1 MRLLGL
7 VGLWCCLLLA
17 MQAQAFNI
25 THIRD
30 HDEIIASG
38 YLKVAVYEDYPPYS
52 FMQDDQAKGVDIELA
67 KVLATELGVELRLQ
81 WMKPDENFD
90 GDLRNHLW
98 KGHYLR
104 PGQIAD
110 VMLRA
115 PNDKAYSTMRDDL
128 GLPAHEL
135 VHMFGPYQ
143 QERWQAAYN
152 PRKIDAVPSIAIFQY
167 HPVGVE
173 EDSIPSFYL
182 ASVMNGQLSKM
193 THHYRRLAQAFA
205 AMEAGEVHAVMGT
218 QAEIDWLLAEN
229 TGAGMQLTENAYPN
243 MGKQVWDLGMAV
255 HDSNRQLAYALGDIA
270 EAMVL
275 DGRMAALYAEYGLRY
290 MLPSYYADI

>member
-1 MRLLGL
+1 MRPLGL
-7 VGLWCCLLLA
+7 VGLWCCLLLS

-30 HDEIIASG
+30 HDEIIESG

-52 FMQDDQAKGVDIELA
+52 FMQDDQPKGVDIELA

-193 THHYRRLAQAFA
+193 THHYRQLAQAFA

-275 DGRMAALYAEYGLRY
+275 DGRMAALYAKYGLRY

>member
-1 MRLLGL
+1 MRRLGIL
-7 VGLWCCLLLA
+7 GLWCCLLLA
-17 MQAQAFNI
+17 LPAQAFNI

-30 HDEIIASG
+30 HDEIIESG

-52 FMQDDQAKGVDIELA
+52 FMQDGQPRGVDVELA
-67 KVLATELGVELRLQ
+67 KVLAAELAVELRLQ
-81 WMKPDENFD
+81 WMTPDETFD

-135 VHMFGPYQ
+135 IHMFGAYQ
-143 QERWQAAYN
+143 QERWQAAYD
-152 PRKIDAVPSIAIFQY
+152 PKKIDAVPSIAIFQY

-193 THHYRRLAQAFA
+193 THHYRSLALAFE

-218 QAEIDWLLAEN
+218 QAEIDWLLAEHAD
-229 TGAGMQLTENAYPN
+229 AGMQLTENAYPN

>member
-1 MRLLGL
+1 MLSLRI
-7 VGLWCCLLLA
+7 VGLWCCLLMA
-17 MQAQAFNI
+17 MPALAFNI

-30 HDEIIASG
+30 HDEIIDSG

-52 FMQDDQAKGVDIELA
+52 FMHDGQPRGVDVELA
-67 KVLATELGVELRLQ
+67 KVLAAELDLELRLQ
-81 WMKPDENFD
+81 WMKPDETFD

-152 PRKIDAVPSIAIFQY
+152 PKKIDAVPSIAIFQY

-193 THHYRRLAQAFA
+193 TRHYRNLALAFE
-205 AMEAGEVHAVMGT
+205 AMKTGEVHAVMGT
-218 QAEIDWLLAEN
+218 QAEIDWLLARNAE
-229 TGAGMQLTENAYPN
+229 AGMQLTENAYPN

-255 HDSNRQLAYALGDIA
+255 HDSNRQLAYALGDIT

>member
-1 MRLLGL
+1 MRALRLVVCAFLVLLTS
-7 VGLWCCLLLA
+7 A
-17 MQAQAFNI
+17 AQALNI
-25 THIRD
+25 TYIRD
-30 HDEIIASG
+30 HDEIIESG
-38 YLKVAVYEDYPPYS
+38 FLKVAVYEDYPPYS
-52 FMQDDQAKGVDIELA
+52 FLKEGEAQGVDVELA
-67 KVLATELGVELRLQ
+67 GILAAELGLELRLQ
-81 WMKPDENFD
+81 WMTPDETFD

-104 PGQIAD
+104 PGQVAD

-115 PNDKAYSTMRDDL
+115 PNDKAFSNMRDDL

-152 PRKIDAVPSIAIFQY
+152 PDRIESVPSIAIFQY

-182 ASVMNGQLSKM
+182 STVMNGQISKM
-193 THHYRRLAQAFA
+193 THNYRRLSQAFD
-205 AMEAGEVHAVMGT
+205 AMKEGEVDAVMGT
-218 QAEIDWLLAEN
+218 QAEIDWLLAQN
-229 TGAGMQLTENAYPN
+229 PDAGMKLTENAYPN
-243 MGKQVWDLGMAV
+243 MGMQVWDLGMAV
-255 HDSNRQLAYALGDIA
+255 HDSNRQLAYALGDIT

-275 DGRMAALYAEYGLRY
+275 DGRMAELYARFGLRY
-290 MLPSYYADI
+290 MRPSFYADL

>member
-1 MRLLGL
+1 MI
-7 VGLWCCLLLA
+7 VCACCLFLA
-17 MQAQAFNI
+17 TAAQAFNI

-30 HDEIIASG
+30 YDEIIESG
-38 YLKVAVYEDYPPYS
+38 FLKVAVYEDYPPYS
-52 FMQDDQAKGVDIELA
+52 FVQDGEARGVDIELA
-67 KVLATELGVELRLQ
+67 RMLAAQLGLELRLQ
-81 WMKPDENFD
+81 WMQPDETFD

-104 PGQIAD
+104 PGQVAD

-115 PNDKAYSTMRDDL
+115 PNDKAYSNMRDDL

-152 PRKIDAVPSIAIFQY
+152 PAKIDSVPSIAIFQY

-182 ASVMNGQLSKM
+182 STVMNGQIAGM
-193 THHYRRLAQAFA
+193 THNYRRLSLAFE
-205 AMEAGEVHAVMGT
+205 AMKTGEVDAVMGT
-218 QAEIDWLLAEN
+218 QAEIDWLLEQN
-229 TGAGMQLTENAYPN
+229 SEAGMRLTENAYPS
-243 MGKQVWDLGMAV
+243 MGMQVWNLGMAV
-255 HDSNRQLAYALGDIA
+255 HDSNRQLAYALGDIV

-275 DGRMAALYAEYGLRY
+275 DGRMSEIYASYGLRY
-290 MLPSYYADI
+290 MLPGYYAEL

>member
-1 MRLLGL
+1 MLSLRVIGL
-7 VGLWCCLLLA
+7 YCCLLLA
-17 MQAQAFNI
+17 MPVQAFNI

-30 HDEIIASG
+30 HDEIIESG

-52 FMQDDQAKGVDIELA
+52 FMQDGQPRGVDVELA
-67 KVLATELGVELRLQ
+67 KALAAELGVELRLQ
-81 WMKPDENFD
+81 WMAPDENFD

-115 PNDKAYSTMRDDL
+115 PNDKAYSNMRDDL

-135 VHMFGPYQ
+135 IYMFGAYQ
-143 QERWQAAYN
+143 QERWQAAYD

-173 EDSIPSFYL
+173 EDSIPAFYL

-193 THHYRRLAQAFA
+193 TRHYRNLGQAFA
-205 AMEAGEVHAVMGT
+205 AMETGEVHAVMGT
-218 QAEIDWLLAEN
+218 QAEIDWLLAEHAD
-229 TGAGMQLTENAYPN
+229 AGMQLTENAYPN
-243 MGKQVWDLGMAV
+243 MGKQVWDLSMAV

-275 DGRMAALYAEYGLRY
+275 DGRMAALYADYGLRY
-290 MLPSYYADI
+290 MLPSYYTDI